1 MRSARNR
8 MLASYLAEV
17 GSTFVVSAFEA
28 WDDGSVGASLRSAMD
43 VEIGL
48 FTVYHSRRSAQRK
61 ARPLGAGT
69 PQRGEERAQR
79 GNSLGLVLLQ
89 MKTAQ
94 QFLKTRLRADVHPYR
109 VDLQIDESGLGFTM
123 TFLEGVQGRGIS
135 AEHGVRF

>member
-1 MRSARNR
+1 

-28 WDDGSVGASLRSAMD
+28 CDDGSVGASLRSAMD

-61 ARPLGAGT
+61 ARPLHRRRHYRKAGKSSN
-69 PQRGEERAQR
+69 ERET
-79 GNSLGLVLLQ
+79 SLGLVLLQ

-109 VDLQIDESGLGFTM
+109 VDLQINESGLGFTM
-123 TFLEGVQGRGIS
+123 TFLESVQSRSIS
-135 AEHGVRF
+135 AEHGVRFC

>member
-69 PQRGEERAQR
+69 PQSREERTQK
-79 GNSLGLVLLQ
+79 GEFSWPCL
-89 MKTAQ
+89 TANEDG
-94 QFLKTRLRADVHPYR
+94 AAVPENAAPGGCSP
-109 VDLQIDESGLGFTM
+109 IP
-123 TFLEGVQGRGIS
+123 GRPS
-135 AEHGVRF
+135 NR